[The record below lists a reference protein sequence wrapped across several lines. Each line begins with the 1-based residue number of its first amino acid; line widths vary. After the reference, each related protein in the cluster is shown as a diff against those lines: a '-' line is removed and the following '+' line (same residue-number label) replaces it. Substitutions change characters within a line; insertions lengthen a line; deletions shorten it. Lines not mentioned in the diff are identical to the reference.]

1 MSPKFRSLLTLEIR
15 RAGRPILRGLGMIVA
30 ILILLVAIGRFAPE
44 TVGLVLVAA
53 AVSIMLTVPS
63 GALVDKLEGTM
74 QFVAF
79 LPVAGATVAGAKF
92 AANAL
97 FALPLAIAIAVSV
110 FIGWAEAPALGPQ
123 DRFLWALG
131 TFFTAWLLGAALAS
145 LAVGAVAKYNM
156 QKVMTVFALPAIAG
170 MFVLERF
177 AGDPREWF
185 ARAFAADLSRLV
197 ASVGVVAI
205 VTAFGALGAGFL
217 MLRSAYDNFEPKP
230 DAQER

>member
-15 RAGRPILRGLGMIVA
+15 RAGKPILRGLGMIVA

-53 AVSIMLTVPS
+53 SVSIMLTVPS
-63 GALVDKLEGTM
+63 GTLVDKLEGTM
-74 QFVAF
+74 QLVAF
-79 LPVAGATVAGAKF
+79 LPVSGATVAGAKF

-97 FALPLAIAIAVSV
+97 FALPLAIAVSV
-110 FIGWAEAPALGPQ
+110 FTGWAEAPALGPQ

-131 TFFTAWLLGAALAS
+131 TFFAAWLLGAALAS

-156 QKVMTVFALPAIAG
+156 QKIMTVFALPAIAG

-177 AGDPREWF
+177 AGDPREWIS
-185 ARAFAADLSRLV
+185 RAFAADLSRLV
-197 ASVGVVAI
+197 VSVGVVAI